1 MRRII
6 SEIIA
11 ISVVVVALIF
21 PSSTIVGQIPASFK
35 YQAVV
40 RDVYG
45 EILPGQNVGVK
56 IRLLQNSPDGNSVYE
71 ETYSATTN
79 NFGILNLDI
88 GSADTAYFASIDWGV
103 GPYFIEISMD
113 VNGGTNYELYGTSQ
127 LMSVPYALYALHAK
141 TAEHSVDTL
150 YVTDTTNQSSGGTF
164 IANVV
169 EDYGAVGDGVTSDVV
184 AFSTAFA
191 ENNDVFVPASDNN
204 YLITSLTIPSGKRL
218 WFERGAKLDI
228 TGTFTGDN
236 TEIIAGNYQIF
247 TSTSTLAGTWRGG
260 IAYDEWLSPPG
271 QIPGMTAM
279 VTPADTT
286 RWGEHITISDSVYD
300 VSWNGSLD
308 AATKNAIYDK
318 FESVLTDMTSSF
330 IANVVEDYG
339 ATGDGTT
346 DDATA
351 FSNAFNDNNDV
362 FVPASA
368 NNYLISSL
376 TIPPGKRLWFERGA
390 ELDVTGTITGD
401 NTEIIAGNYQIL
413 TGTSTLAGTWKS
425 GIAYDGWLSPGG
437 QIPGMIAMVT
447 PADTTRW
454 GVQVTVSDSAYSDT
468 WDGNLEAATKNVL
481 YNKFENILSSINSS
495 FIANVVE
502 DYGATGDGTTDDAT
516 AFSNAFND
524 NNDVFVPASANNYLI
539 SSLTIP
545 PGKRLWF
552 ERGAKLDVTGTIT
565 GDSTEILAGN
575 YQIFTGTSTLAGTW
589 RSGIA
594 YDGWISPGGQ
604 IPGMIAMVT
613 PADTTRWGQYVT
625 VSDSAYNNTW
635 NGSMDAPT
643 KNAVYDKI
651 ENLAFSGTSD
661 SGSSFIANVVD
672 DYGAIGDGTT
682 DNTQVF
688 INALNE
694 NNGLFIP
701 QSDSTYVISN
711 LIIPSGKRLWFERGA
726 KLDVTGTITG
736 DTTEIVAGNYQIF
749 TGSSTLAGTWRSGI
763 AYDGWISPGGQI
775 PGMIAMVTP
784 ADTTRWGEHVT
795 VSDSA
800 YDTTWNDNMA
810 VPTKNAIY
818 DKIQSITSLN
828 TSNGG
833 SSFIANVVDDYGAV
847 GDGTTDNTPAF
858 ANALNENND
867 VFIPQ
872 ADSAYLISNLII
884 PPGKRL
890 WFERGA
896 MLDITGTLTGDTTEI
911 IAGDYQIFSSNST
924 LAGSWKGG
932 IAYDSWLGTNEQIPG
947 MYAMVTPSDTARW
960 GKDTFGGGSF
970 IANVIDY
977 GAVSDGITDNTLVF
991 NNALQDNN
999 DIFIPHGDSSYL
1011 ISSLTIP
1018 PGKRLWFETNAKLD
1032 VTGTLTGDSTEIMA
1046 GDQQLFTA
1054 TSTLNGTWKSGISY
1068 NSWSGKNAQI
1078 PGMTAMVSP
1087 ADTTRWAIDTYGSGS
1102 FIANVI
1108 DYGAVGDGT
1117 TEDSAAFAQA
1127 LATNNDVFIPNTGHT
1142 YKISKLT
1149 IPRGKRIWFETG
1161 AVLDVKKELDI
1172 SGEINAGI
1180 QQIFTIS
1187 SAGKINADS
1196 AIYKESY
1203 PEWFGAN
1210 GNGYKSYATNNRKA
1224 FQAVVDVFPK
1234 NVKVN
1239 GNKYIIDST
1248 IQLPPDIN
1256 MEFAGFV
1263 KDMVSVNNNHYG
1275 VLETVRGSNYPVL
1288 KITKGGFNLR
1298 NISIYIP
1305 YSSTNPH
1312 TAFVID
1318 AEFDEPAIN
1327 PIYHRLPSIIDGLS
1341 INTGLPSPTVDGP
1354 GKRYNGLKLDVREES
1369 VTGHSSAD
1377 YFSHFN
1383 NITMVGADTAIYLS
1397 GDSKDLGHVNSEY
1410 FNGFIADKCLHAI
1423 VIDEMSRGNVFDNVD
1438 IQVDYRTPNQPW
1450 QKTTLIDIKSFGN
1463 KFSNVNF
1470 DDVGTGMDSAII
1482 FRQMGPIP
1490 GGTGNVYCSDNRIIC
1505 SNTMQDKVTYQELGS
1520 IGFSNDRRMSNRVG
1534 YTTQW
1539 KYINV
1544 AGFRYYTPI
1553 SNTVDGG
1560 SLGLKIDGKTMLND
1574 ITTIKANTSNPIL
1587 KVRQLTGAYTS
1598 KRPVIEL
1605 TAEATT
1611 GSMSGSFGPGIK
1623 AKIKDD
1629 GVDSDQTI
1637 GGLYFERDGADNE
1650 GKFEIYNG
1658 TNGGELRYSI
1668 DKNGVHTLTDVL
1680 RLTPRTGPPS
1690 SPTLG
1695 MLYVNSNDKHIY
1707 FYNGTSWGR
1716 LD

>member
-318 FESVLTDMTSSF
+318 IENLQMTSNGSGSSF

-339 ATGDGTT
+339 AKGDGTT

-362 FVPASA
+362 FVPASD
-368 NNYLISSL
+368 NNYLL
-376 TIPPGKRLWFERGA
+376 
-390 ELDVTGTITGD
+390 
-401 NTEIIAGNYQIL
+401 
-413 TGTSTLAGTWKS
+413 
-425 GIAYDGWLSPGG
+425 
-437 QIPGMIAMVT
+437 
-447 PADTTRW
+447 
-454 GVQVTVSDSAYSDT
+454 
-468 WDGNLEAATKNVL
+468 
-481 YNKFENILSSINSS
+481 
-495 FIANVVE
+495 
-502 DYGATGDGTTDDAT
+502 
-516 AFSNAFND
+516 
-524 NNDVFVPASANNYLI
+524 
-539 SSLTIP
+539 
-545 PGKRLWF
+545 
-552 ERGAKLDVTGTIT
+552 
-565 GDSTEILAGN
+565 
-575 YQIFTGTSTLAGTW
+575 
-589 RSGIA
+589 
-594 YDGWISPGGQ
+594 
-604 IPGMIAMVT
+604 
-613 PADTTRWGQYVT
+613 
-625 VSDSAYNNTW
+625 
-635 NGSMDAPT
+635 
-643 KNAVYDKI
+643 
-651 ENLAFSGTSD
+651 
-661 SGSSFIANVVD
+661 
-672 DYGAIGDGTT
+672 
-682 DNTQVF
+682 
-688 INALNE
+688 
-694 NNGLFIP
+694 
-701 QSDSTYVISN
+701 SN
-711 LIIPSGKRLWFERGA
+711 LTIPSGKRLWFERGA

-784 ADTTRWGEHVT
+784 ADTTRWGEHIT

-1172 SGEINAGI
+1172 KGEINAGI

-1248 IQLPPDIN
+1248 IQLPAMIN
-1256 MEFAGFV
+1256 MEFTKFV
-1263 KDMVSVNNNHYG
+1263 HNPTRNDGSDKFAA
-1275 VLETVRGSNYPVL
+1275 VLETTAGSNYPVF
-1288 KITKGGFNLR
+1288 KITKGGFYLK
-1298 NISIYIP
+1298 NISVYVNK
-1305 YSSTNPH
+1305 NPDGVSNH
-1312 TAFVID
+1312 SAFIID
-1318 AEFDEPAIN
+1318 CEFDENTIN
-1327 PIYHRLPSIIDGLS
+1327 PIYHRLPSTIDGLYIETS
-1341 INTGLPSPTVDGP
+1341 LPTPTATNGHN
-1354 GKRYNGLKLDVREES
+1354 KYNGLKLDVREASES
-1369 VTGHSSAD
+1369 GYASAD

-1383 NITMVGADTAIYLS
+1383 NITMIGADTAVYLS
-1397 GDSKDLGHVNSEY
+1397 GDSQDNGHCNDEY
-1410 FNGFIADKCLHAI
+1410 FNGFFTDKCLHSI
-1423 VIDEMSRGNVFDNVD
+1423 VMDEMARGNVFDNTN
-1438 IQVDYRTPNQPW
+1438 IQIDYRSPMQTWMYSTQ
-1450 QKTTLIDIKSFGN
+1450 IDIKSRN
-1463 KFSNVNF
+1463 NRISCNF
-1470 DDVGTGMDSAII
+1470 ADPQPGMDSLIC
-1482 FRQMGPIP
+1482 FKQV
-1490 GGTGNVYCSDNRIIC
+1490 GTLSSGNVSCGG
-1505 SNTMQDKVTYQELGS
+1505 NTIRCQDVIRNNGFVSYKQLGD
-1520 IGFSNDRRMSNRVG
+1520 IPFSNETRNSNIVG
-1534 YTTQW
+1534 LYPQFQFKTIEGGPKLQL
-1539 KYINV
+1539 
-1544 AGFRYYTPI
+1544 I
-1553 SNTVDGG
+1553 SNNTNDTKTGLSVLGTSLFENKVKIKNTTVP
-1560 SLGLKIDGKTMLND
+1560 TFE
-1574 ITTIKANTSNPIL
+1574 TRTISS
-1587 KVRQLTGAYTS
+1587 AYTS
-1598 KRPVIEL
+1598 GRPVIDL
-1605 TAEATT
+1605 VAETPT
-1611 GSMSGSFGPGIK
+1611 GVDMKNGFGAGFQ

-1629 GVDSDQTI
+1629 GVTADQKI
-1637 GGLYFERDGADNE
+1637 GGLYFVRDGADNE

-1680 RLTPRTGPPS
+1680 RLTPRSGPPLN
-1690 SPTLG
+1690 PTLG
-1695 MLYVNSNDKHIY
+1695 MLYVSSADKHIY
-1707 FYNGTSWGR
+1707 FYNGTSWVR